1 MLHLVQMLEKLAVS
15 TQSMSERGTE
25 IDQLAQSFELN
36 EELVEAIQQSNLT
49 GLIQLAGL
57 PGRGC
62 FAIVAPDSPE
72 EPDDEDEPNDDKKI
86 RKH

>member
-15 TQSMSERGTE
+15 TQKKSELGTE
-25 IDQLAQSFELN
+25 IDQLAQGLNLN
-36 EELVEAIQQSNLT
+36 EALVAAIHQSDLT
-49 GLIQLAGL
+49 GLIQLAGM

-62 FAIVAPDSPE
+62 FVIVAPDSPDQ
-72 EPDDEDEPNDDKKI
+72 PDDDDEPEDDKKI

>member
-15 TQSMSERGTE
+15 TQTMSERDTE
-25 IDQLAQSFELN
+25 IDQLAQSFALN
-36 EELVEAIQQSNLT
+36 EALVEAIQQSDLT

-62 FAIVAPDSPE
+62 FAIVAPDAPE
-72 EPDDEDEPNDDKKI
+72 EPNDEDEQDDDKKI

>member
-15 TQSMSERGTE
+15 TQTMSERDTE
-25 IDQLAQSFELN
+25 IDQLAQSFALN
-36 EELVEAIQQSNLT
+36 EALVEAIQQSDLT

-62 FAIVAPDSPE
+62 FAIVAPDAPE
-72 EPDDEDEPNDDKKI
+72 EPDDEDEQDDDKKI